1 MDRGTI
7 KLIVENGHFIGY
19 DINHKKKVRRTVLT
33 AQAMAD
39 RILERES
46 SGFFEKKGP
55 MVAMPTSS

>member
-1 MDRGTI
+1 MDRETI

-39 RILERES
+39 RILEREN
-46 SGFFEKKGP
+46 SGFFEKRSP
-55 MVAMPTSS
+55 MVAMATGS

>member
-33 AQAMAD
+33 AQATAD

-46 SGFFEKKGP
+46 SGFFEKKDP
-55 MVAMPTSS
+55 MVAMATGS